1 MKTEYKDRKIY
12 FVLFFSA
19 IVMVVLGVIAGFSLT
34 YWANSNNKWDRSE
47 RREILRSK
55 ISLTSLMGH
64 MPAGAFGAGWLARC
78 LRQSEFDVS
87 QILTV
92 LGGGCP

>member
-1 MKTEYKDRKIY
+1 MQSKYKLLRAYINLNQNKRP
-12 FVLFFSA
+12 
-19 IVMVVLGVIAGFSLT
+19 LGTTKSSCDQPASLQ
-34 YWANSNNKWDRSE
+34 KGWDRSE

>member
-1 MKTEYKDRKIY
+1 MNLKQFLIFALLTRIESKSSCGSASDG
-12 FVLFFSA
+12 VLNFMTFS
-19 IVMVVLGVIAGFSLT
+19 VVSDLIL
-34 YWANSNNKWDRSE
+34 WDRSE

-64 MPAGAFGAGWLARC
+64 MPGWLARC

>member
-1 MKTEYKDRKIY
+1 MTLLSLIGFLDR
-12 FVLFFSA
+12 
-19 IVMVVLGVIAGFSLT
+19 
-34 YWANSNNKWDRSE
+34 DRSE

-64 MPAGAFGAGWLARC
+64 MPAGAEGAGWLARC

>member
-1 MKTEYKDRKIY
+1 MITIR
-12 FVLFFSA
+12 FVGTDQKEGKFCEAKFP
-19 IVMVVLGVIAGFSLT
+19 F
-34 YWANSNNKWDRSE
+34 R
-47 RREILRSK
+47 K